1 MSCDG
6 GVPRGTVTFTK
17 YVYRSGDRVLIPT
30 LTVDAST
37 TSGVYQC
44 AIYEFYSK
52 SIWLQQTTEVVV
64 AGKSQFVL
72 FIF

>member
-6 GVPRGTVTFTK
+6 GVPRGTAEFTK
-17 YVYRSGDRVLIPT
+17 YVYRSGDRLLLPP

-44 AIYEFYSK
+44 VIYELYSK
-52 SIWLQQTTEVVV
+52 LIWLQQTTDVVV
-64 AGKSQFVL
+64 AGKFL
-72 FIF
+72 